1 MSTLS
6 DINFLTQHSASY
18 TEDVLHRLL
27 TDVGEYKGVLRST
40 KGSDT
45 LLPMLALIEVYHA
58 LGSNV
63 DFDELLWYSSAEP
76 GKQKVAGF
84 DDIIRWRDAYL
95 TLWNGLKMRPVINTS
110 ILQKFMASAL
120 GRNKQVRKSADSK
133 VSVTDRMR
141 QVDVF
146 LNLDSTHSVTI
157 RSLIAADSMRR
168 IKPFHDD
175 GDPLVRLLPGL
186 LIALEYELPIPLMGY
201 SKAALSHTDS
211 VDRHFEAFS
220 HGIVVTI
227 DLIIELRE
235 ARNQAFERSKDLLSA
250 RMQSGELFDLMYTR
264 PVLKVR
270 DLVDAGIVKRQ
281 TAAEYLKSLEDV
293 RLLRSRAIGREMI
306 YRNEQVV
313 EILASSMK
321 H

>member
-1 MSTLS
+1 MSKLGNDS
-6 DINFLTQHSASY
+6 
-18 TEDVLHRLL
+18 LHAGTAAEFDAEKLQQLL
-27 TDVGEYKGVLRST
+27 VHVGEYRGVLR
-40 KGSDT
+40 T
-45 LLPMLALIEVYHA
+45 LGNTDRFLPMLALIEVYHA

-201 SKAALSHTDS
+201 SKSALSHTDS

-220 HGIVVTI
+220 HGIAATI
-227 DLIIELRE
+227 NLIIELRE

-250 RMQSGELFDLMYTR
+250 RKQSSELFDLMYTR

-293 RLLRSRAIGREMI
+293 RLLRSRAIGREMM